1 MSIFS
6 FMKTQTDINEG
17 MTLFR
22 AVPGAVLLDVRS
34 NEEYAEGHIPGS
46 INLPL
51 NRLATIKLDKN
62 TPLFV
67 YCLSGTRSARACVWL
82 EKNGYSAKNIGALTA
97 YQGTLEE

>member
-6 FMKTQTDINEG
+6 FMQTQADINEG
-17 MTLFR
+17 VNRFR
-22 AVPGAVLLDVRS
+22 AMPGAVLLDVRS

-51 NRLATIKLDKN
+51 NRLATIKLDKD

-67 YCLSGTRSARACVWL
+67 YCLSGTRSARACAWL
-82 EKNGYSAKNIGALTA
+82 ENNGYSAKNIGALAA